1 MRKSFVLL
9 PLAKISA
16 SANLGDFD
24 TSVLSGFA
32 DFELTAKSDAGT
44 NPTLGLKLQHSDP
57 LARGYSYLTEGET
70 ETKLKAS
77 ASTNVK
83 IAATFTQTGA
93 ASIKKVA
100 LKLKKTGTLA
110 AGKKVTVEILD
121 DSNGAPGTS
130 LGSTTIDI
138 DSEITTS
145 FSTVTATFATP
156 IDVANA
162 TAYHVVLSADYT
174 ASSTNC
180 VVVRSRDVAN
190 DGTLQ
195 TFDGTNIWTPDTT
208 ESVEISVEQFVFSDI
223 TGAAFTQ
230 VTGYSR
236 QTKTFCAEAIKRYIR
251 PVATIGGTDSPAFY
265 VGVDVVA
272 LAR

>member
-32 DFELTAKSDAGT
+32 DFELTAKNDAGT
-44 NPTLGLKLQHSDP
+44 NPTLDLKLQHSDP

-70 ETKLKAS
+70 ETKLKTS

-83 IAATFTQTGA
+83 IAATFTQSGA

-100 LKLKKTGTLA
+100 LKLKKIGTLA
-110 AGKKVTVEILD
+110 AGKKVTVEVFD
-121 DSNGAPGTS
+121 DSTGAPGNS

-156 IDVANA
+156 IDVAKA
-162 TAYHVVLSADYT
+162 TTYHVVLSADYT

-180 VVVRSRDVAN
+180 VVVRSRDVASN
-190 DGTLQ
+190 GTLQ
-195 TFDGTNIWTPDTT
+195 TFDGTNWTSDTT
-208 ESVEISVEQFVFSDI
+208 EIVEISVEQFVFSDI

-236 QTKTFCAEAIKRYIR
+236 QTKTFCAEAIKRHIR